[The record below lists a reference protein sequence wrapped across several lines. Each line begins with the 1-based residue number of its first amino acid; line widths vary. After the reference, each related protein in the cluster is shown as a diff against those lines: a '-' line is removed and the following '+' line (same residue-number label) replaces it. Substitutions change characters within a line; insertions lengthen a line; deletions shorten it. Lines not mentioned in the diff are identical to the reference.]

1 MIYYITTFPFQ
12 HITNRPNS
20 FMKISDILKEGYI
33 IADLNAGDKE
43 GALSEVSLF
52 LEHKGAI
59 QDHAKLLQAL
69 LAREQLGSTGI
80 GDNMAIPHA
89 KSEGIEQI
97 TTVFA
102 RSRQGVDFQSLDR
115 KPVHFIFLLL
125 APPASTGLHLKALA
139 KIARLFKNPSL
150 RENILKAE
158 NADIIYSLILEEDSK
173 IS

>member
-1 MIYYITTFPFQ
+1 
-12 HITNRPNS
+12 
-20 FMKISDILKEGYI
+20 MKISDILKEDYI
-33 IADLNAGDKE
+33 IADLKADDKAGT
-43 GALSEVSLF
+43 LNEVSLF
-52 LEHKGAI
+52 LEHKGTI
-59 QDHAKLLQAL
+59 PDHSDLLQSL
-69 LAREQLGSTGI
+69 LEREKLGSTGI

-115 KPVHFIFLLL
+115 KPVHFVFLLL
-125 APPASTGLHLKALA
+125 APSASTGLHLKALA
-139 KIARLFKNPSL
+139 RIARLFKNPSL

-158 NADIIYSLILEEDSK
+158 NANTIYSLILEEDSK

>member
-1 MIYYITTFPFQ
+1 
-12 HITNRPNS
+12 
-20 FMKISDILKEGYI
+20 MKISDILKEDYI
-33 IADLNAGDKE
+33 IADLEAGDKE
-43 GALSEVSLF
+43 GVLNELSLF

-59 QDHAKLLQAL
+59 QDHGKLLQAL
-69 LAREQLGSTGI
+69 LDREKLGSTGI

-89 KSEGIEQI
+89 KHEGIEQI
-97 TTVFA
+97 ITVFA
-102 RSRQGVDFQSLDR
+102 RSRKGIDFQSLDR
-115 KPVHFIFLLL
+115 KPVHYVFLLL

-158 NADIIYSLILEEDSK
+158 DADTINSLILEEDSK

>member
-1 MIYYITTFPFQ
+1 
-12 HITNRPNS
+12 
-20 FMKISDILKEGYI
+20 MKITDILKKDCI
-33 IADLNAGDKE
+33 IGDLTANSKE

-52 LEHKGAI
+52 LEHKEAI
-59 QDHAKLLQAL
+59 QDHDKLLQAL
-69 LAREQLGSTGI
+69 LDREQLGSTGI

-89 KSEGIEQI
+89 KYEGITQI

-102 RSRQGVDFQSLDR
+102 RSRKGIEFQSLDR

-158 NADIIYSLILEEDSK
+158 DAGTIHSLLLEEDSK

>member
-1 MIYYITTFPFQ
+1 
-12 HITNRPNS
+12 
-20 FMKISDILKEGYI
+20 MKISDILKEDCI
-33 IADLNAGDKE
+33 IEDLAADDKE
-43 GALSEVSLF
+43 GALREVSLF
-52 LEHKGAI
+52 LESKGAI
-59 QDHAKLLQAL
+59 RDHSKLFQAL
-69 LAREQLGSTGI
+69 LDREQLGSTGI

-89 KSEGIEQI
+89 KYEGIEQI

-102 RSRQGVDFQSLDR
+102 RSRKGIDFQSLDR

-150 RENILKAE
+150 RESILEAE
-158 NADIIYSLILEEDSK
+158 NAGSIHSLLLEEDSK

>member
-1 MIYYITTFPFQ
+1 
-12 HITNRPNS
+12 
-20 FMKISDILKEGYI
+20 MKISDILKEDFI
-33 IADLNAGDKE
+33 IANLKASDKE

-59 QDHAKLLQAL
+59 PDHGKLLQAL
-69 LAREQLGSTGI
+69 LEREQLGSTGI

-89 KSEGIEQI
+89 KCEDVDQI
-97 TTVFA
+97 ITVFA
-102 RSRQGVDFQSLDR
+102 RSRKGIDFQSLDR

-139 KIARLFKNPSL
+139 KIARLFKNLSL
-150 RENILKAE
+150 RESILEAE
-158 NADIIYSLILEEDSK
+158 DADTINSLILDEDSK

>member
-1 MIYYITTFPFQ
+1 
-12 HITNRPNS
+12 
-20 FMKISDILKEGYI
+20 MKISDILKKDYI
-33 IADLNAGDKE
+33 IGDLAADSKE

-59 QDHAKLLQAL
+59 QDHGKLLQAL
-69 LAREQLGSTGI
+69 LDRELLGSTGI

-89 KSEGIEQI
+89 KYEGIDQI
-97 TTVFA
+97 ITVVA
-102 RSRQGVDFQSLDR
+102 RSRKGIDFQSLDR

-158 NADIIYSLILEEDSK
+158 DAGTIHSLLLEEDSK

>member
-1 MIYYITTFPFQ
+1 M
-12 HITNRPNS
+12 NRPNS
-20 FMKISDILKEGYI
+20 SMKISDILKEDYI
-33 IADLNAGDKE
+33 IADLEAGDKE
-43 GALSEVSLF
+43 GVLNELSLF

-59 QDHAKLLQAL
+59 QDHGKLLQAL
-69 LAREQLGSTGI
+69 LDREKLGSTGI

-89 KSEGIEQI
+89 KHEGIEQI
-97 TTVFA
+97 ITVFA
-102 RSRQGVDFQSLDR
+102 RSRKGIDFQSLDR
-115 KPVHFIFLLL
+115 KPVHYVFLLL

-158 NADIIYSLILEEDSK
+158 DADTINSLILEEDSK

>member
-1 MIYYITTFPFQ
+1 
-12 HITNRPNS
+12 
-20 FMKISDILKEGYI
+20 MKISDILKENCI
-33 IADLNAGDKE
+33 IENLAADDKE

-52 LEHKGAI
+52 LERQGAI
-59 QDHAKLLQAL
+59 QDHGKLLQAL
-69 LAREQLGSTGI
+69 LDREQLGSTGI

-89 KSEGIEQI
+89 KLEGIEQI
-97 TTVFA
+97 VTVFA
-102 RSRQGVDFQSLDR
+102 RSLKGIDFQSLDR

-158 NADIIYSLILEEDSK
+158 NAGAIHSLLLEADSK